1 MKKEIKKQSFETVVD
16 AKEMLALELN
26 KITGGNEAV
35 SCDTGK
41 IGDDNSLSC
50 KSGKWY

>member
-26 KITGGNEAV
+26 QIKGGNEALQCN
-35 SCDTGK
+35 SGC
-41 IGDDNSLSC
+41 IGDDDSVSC
-50 KSGKWY
+50 KTGKWK